1 VGSLRELLSRR
12 EQLVEILKI
21 QKTQKQQI
29 TSSSV
34 SKQIEELIEL
44 LQVQIKDLEAKMLEV
59 INKT

>member
-1 VGSLRELLSRR
+1 MGSLRELLSRR